1 MAGLSFPLA
10 LKSASPPR
18 TVFWF
23 AKQPCWQVARTVG
36 ESVKQASAS
45 AVRNKPSRKGDRLI
59 DFVISEVFFFIKRK
73 PFRSPDWLI
82 VPLQGL
88 KEGKKLSGEAPSP
101 RIQISVSTVLQKT
114 SSAGQAQSPQART
127 VASSSKK
134 TQLVFHRH
142 TQRIAFRRRD
152 VPQQSRSSALADA
165 GPRPSPN
172 SNRLCSDCQRFKGT
186 VPMQEGTHVS
196 SRHRERVFGS
206 FAFIVKSKPIRS
218 RKPAVITNSRWL
230 AYATAS
236 AASALAGA
244 NSADAFIHYS
254 GRIDQVFDGCNQDVA
269 TFSLSTRGN
278 FFRLTD
284 QVEFCNTEYGGG
296 AYFGIFARYGAS
308 FAGRY
313 NPECNRF
320 NYLASVSRLH
330 RGDLISNRPFV
341 AAQSG
346 NIALAYG

>member
-1 MAGLSFPLA
+1 
-10 LKSASPPR
+10 
-18 TVFWF
+18 
-23 AKQPCWQVARTVG
+23 
-36 ESVKQASAS
+36 
-45 AVRNKPSRKGDRLI
+45 
-59 DFVISEVFFFIKRK
+59 
-73 PFRSPDWLI
+73 
-82 VPLQGL
+82 
-88 KEGKKLSGEAPSP
+88 
-101 RIQISVSTVLQKT
+101 
-114 SSAGQAQSPQART
+114 
-127 VASSSKK
+127 
-134 TQLVFHRH
+134 
-142 TQRIAFRRRD
+142 
-152 VPQQSRSSALADA
+152 
-165 GPRPSPN
+165 
-172 SNRLCSDCQRFKGT
+172 
-186 VPMQEGTHVS
+186 MQEGTHVS

-206 FAFIVKSKPIRS
+206 FAFIMKSKPIRS

-313 NPECNRF
+313 NPSCNRF

-346 NIALAYG
+346 NIALAYGDGCGGGYVGQFDGKGTGFIGFKFHNFGGGDQYGWARIQMQSGRNPNQVFRLIDYAFGDVGDAITAGQTSSDGMVPEEGSLGGLALGAAGLLAWRKRRSRKL